1 MIAFCTASCL
11 VGGILDAVHIMKN
24 EQILIREK
32 SAITKRMHS
41 KNAQSERKK
50 ALIMIFTILTAAA
63 FSFPKEIFFRFFLS
77 LPISTIY

>member
-1 MIAFCTASCL
+1 MIAFCTAPFL
-11 VGGILDAVHIMKN
+11 VGGILDAVHMMKN

-50 ALIMIFTILTAAA
+50 LL
-63 FSFPKEIFFRFFLS
+63 L
-77 LPISTIY
+77 